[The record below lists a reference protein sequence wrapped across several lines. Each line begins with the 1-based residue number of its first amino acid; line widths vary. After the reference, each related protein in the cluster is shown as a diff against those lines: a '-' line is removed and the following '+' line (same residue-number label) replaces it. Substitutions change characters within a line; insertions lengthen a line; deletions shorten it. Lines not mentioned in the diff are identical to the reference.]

1 MVNQD
6 HKGVD
11 YAEWEPTYREILRD
25 FGFSEEEDIRAA
37 RVLERLLEDKTSPE
51 LLRKLDKLLKGAR
64 VNIYGAGPSLERL
77 SAIPEGINI
86 TADGATSYLMERGA
100 VPEII
105 VTDLDGRVEDQIK
118 AAEEG
123 SIALVHAHGDNIP
136 GLEAYVPR
144 FRACIGTTQARPFGR
159 LQNFGGFTDGDR
171 AVFMAEHLGARKA
184 VLHGMD
190 FRGEAGR
197 YSFKGGGER
206 KRRKLLW
213 AERLIKRVA
222 EAGQMEI
229 AFG

>member
-1 MVNQD
+1 M
-6 HKGVD
+6 D
-11 YAEWEPTYREILRD
+11 YAEWEPIYREILKD
-25 FGFSEEEDIRAA
+25 FGFSEEEDIHAA
-37 RVLERLLEDKTSPE
+37 RVLDGLLEGRSPPNLLERLGG
-51 LLRKLDKLLKGAR
+51 LLRGAR

-77 SAIPEGINI
+77 ATIPKGINI

-105 VTDLDGRVEDQIK
+105 VTDLDGRVEDQIR
-118 AAEEG
+118 AAEGG
-123 SIALVHAHGDNIP
+123 SIAVVHAHGDNIHRLKP
-136 GLEAYVPR
+136 HVPR

-159 LQNFGGFTDGDR
+159 LHNFGGFTDGDR
-171 AVFMAEHLGARKA
+171 AVIMAEHLGARAA

-213 AERLIKRVA
+213 AERLIKRTA
-222 EAGQMEI
+222 EAGRMEI